1 LDRPELTG
9 AQSPLVYVHGLPG
22 SPDELPLICDT
33 PMRFFAPNLRDGP
46 LDPQITAQFG
56 DQPVTLIGFSLGAF
70 RALRFAADYPER
82 VAHLHLIAPAA
93 PLELGDFLGQMAGGP
108 IFRLARDHPNLFR
121 LVTRLQAFAS
131 RIAPEIFA
139 AQIFAN
145 AQGDD
150 IPLKAKSH
158 FLRDWGHIAR
168 HCLADGAEAYRD
180 EITAYVTPWAE
191 LLSRVQ
197 TPTSIW
203 YGRADNWTP
212 PAMAEA
218 LINKLPI
225 APQVCRIENGSHYS
239 TLAAALAQITAPYR
253 RANNPC

>member
-1 LDRPELTG
+1 MTA

-33 PMRFFAPNLRDGP
+33 PTQFFAPNLRDGS
-46 LDPQITAQFG
+46 LDPQIRAQFG
-56 DQPVTLIGFSLGAF
+56 TQPVTLIGFSLGAF
-70 RALRFAADYPER
+70 RALRFAADHPER

-93 PLELGDFLGQMAGGP
+93 PLELGDFLDQMAGGP
-108 IFRLARDHPNLFR
+108 IFRLARDYPTLFR

-139 AQIFAN
+139 AQIFAK
-145 AQGDD
+145 AQGGD
-150 IPLKAKSH
+150 IPLKVKAD
-158 FLRDWGHIAR
+158 FLQDWGHIAR
-168 HCLADGAEAYRD
+168 QCLADGAKAYRD
-180 EITAYVTPWAE
+180 EITAYVAPWAD

-203 YGRADNWTP
+203 YGSADNWTP

-218 LINKLPI
+218 LVRALPV
-225 APQVCRIENGSHYS
+225 APPVRRIENASHYS
-239 TLAAALAQITAPYR
+239 TLAAALTQITALYR
-253 RANNPC
+253 KANNPC

>member
-1 LDRPELTG
+1 LTG
-9 AQSPLVYVHGLPG
+9 TQSPLVYVHGLPG

-33 PMRFFAPNLRDGP
+33 PTQFFAPNLRDGP

-56 DQPVTLIGFSLGAF
+56 TQPVTLIGFSLGAF
-70 RALRFAADYPER
+70 RALRFAADHPER

-108 IFRLARDHPNLFR
+108 IFRMARDHPKLFR

-131 RIAPEIFA
+131 RIAPGFLA
-139 AQIFAN
+139 AQIFAS

-150 IPLKAKSH
+150 IALKAKAN
-158 FLRDWGHIAR
+158 FLRDWGTIAR
-168 HCLADGAEAYRD
+168 HCMADGAQAYRD
-180 EITAYVTPWAE
+180 EITAYVAPWVE
-191 LLSRVQ
+191 LLGRVQ

-203 YGRADNWTP
+203 YGGADNWTP

-218 LINKLPI
+218 LIRKLPI
-225 APQVCRIENGSHYS
+225 APQLCRIENGSHYS
-239 TLAAALAQITAPYR
+239 TLAAALTQITAPYR
-253 RANNPC
+253 TANNPC

>member
-1 LDRPELTG
+1 MTG

-22 SPDELPLICDT
+22 SPDELPLLCGA
-33 PMRFFAPNLRDGP
+33 PSRLFAPNLRDGP
-46 LDPQITAQFG
+46 LDLQIRAQFG
-56 DQPVTLIGFSLGAF
+56 TQPVTLIGFSLGAF
-70 RALRFAADYPER
+70 RALRFAADHPER

-93 PLELGDFLGQMAGGP
+93 PLELGDFLSQMAGGP
-108 IFRLARDHPNLFR
+108 IFRLARDNPKLFR

-139 AQIFAN
+139 AQIFAT

-150 IPLKAKSH
+150 IPLKAKAD
-158 FLRDWGHIAR
+158 FLQDWGHIAR
-168 HCLADGAEAYRD
+168 HCLADGANAYRD
-180 EITAYVTPWAE
+180 EITAYVTPWSD
-191 LLSRVQ
+191 LLGRVQ

-203 YGRADNWTP
+203 YGGADNWTP

-218 LINKLPI
+218 LIKKLPI
-225 APQVCRIENGSHYS
+225 APQVRRIENASHYS
-239 TLAAALAQITAPYR
+239 TLAAALAQITAAYR

>member
-1 LDRPELTG
+1 MTG

-22 SPDELPLICDT
+22 SPDELPLICDA
-33 PMRFFAPNLRDGP
+33 PSRFFAPNFRNGA

-56 DQPVTLIGFSLGAF
+56 TQPVTLIGFSLGAF
-70 RALRFAADYPER
+70 RALRFAADHPER

-93 PLELGDFLGQMAGGP
+93 PLELGDFLSQMAGGP
-108 IFRLARDHPNLFR
+108 IFRLARDRPKLFR
-121 LVTRLQAFAS
+121 LVTRLQAFAA
-131 RIAPEIFA
+131 RIAPEILA
-139 AQIFAN
+139 AQIFAT

-150 IPLKAKSH
+150 IALKTKAD
-158 FLRDWGHIAR
+158 FLRDWGYIAR
-168 HCLADGAEAYRD
+168 HCLAAGAQAYRD
-180 EITAYVTPWAE
+180 EMTAYVAPWAD
-191 LLSRVQ
+191 LLSRAQ

-218 LINKLPI
+218 LIKILPL
-225 APQVCRIENGSHYS
+225 PPEVRRIENASHYS

-253 RANNPC
+253 TANNPC